1 MQKKIAIKGK
11 KKQAKTNKQYTGTP
25 EDLLKIFAIK

>member
-1 MQKKIAIKGK
+1 MPKIAIKGK
-11 KKQAKTNKQYTGTP
+11 RNNQKQTNKQYTGT